1 MKGKLCFSVR
11 DHLRGIPHFVQGNQG
26 FHRAQ
31 VSFESLFSHA
41 SPCLHRPRYLSLENR
56 MLNPKPKTRRDPRM
70 PDRFF
75 MPSGGSSR
83 LPQRL
88 GTAGRLDM
96 AGPGLTRGMH
106 VELPKVKLM
115 QPPDT
120 GSQQSPYTPRE
131 TPGPQ
136 RVPPFRGLLFDL
148 LSARFLRKTT
158 RVYCSIEPTSILLAT
173 AATSDGS
180 LRHPRAAI

>member
-1 MKGKLCFSVR
+1 MKGKLCFRVR

-88 GTAGRLDM
+88 GTAGRSDM

-106 VELPKVKLM
+106 VELPKVNLM
-115 QPPDT
+115 QPLT
-120 GSQQSPYTPRE
+120 REVNSPHILPVKLQGHRE
-131 TPGPQ
+131 YLH
-136 RVPPFRGLLFDL
+136 FEA
-148 LSARFLRKTT
+148 SFLIC
-158 RVYCSIEPTSILLAT
+158 YPH
-173 AATSDGS
+173 GF
-180 LRHPRAAI
+180 